1 MKRVRFSILIAI
13 AVAIT
18 LTASVLAFS
27 QDSTPLA
34 GHGARIRVLLLDG
47 ESGGPYHN
55 WKLTTPVLREELEET
70 GLFDVTVLTA
80 PPSESDLSSFKPEF
94 NRYQVILSNYDA
106 PEWPAD
112 LRARFEAYIRDG
124 GGLVVVHAAD
134 NAFPNWPAYNLM
146 TGIGGWRGRNEQ
158 AGPHWYYDNG
168 KPASDTLPGPAGMHG
183 ARLPFQ
189 VVARAPLHPILR
201 GLPPVWMHAPDEL
214 YGTLRGPG
222 KNMTVLA
229 TAHSDPQNKG
239 TGHDEPMLMV
249 IRYGKGRI
257 FHTTLG
263 HDVAAMSCVGF
274 VTILQRGT
282 EWAATGKV
290 TQAAPAHFPTATRV
304 SYRVDIAEM
313 DPAFLHGAAPIVPL
327 PAAAAAAPG
336 TPQQ

>member
-1 MKRVRFSILIAI
+1 MKRVRFSMALAL
-13 AVAIT
+13 T
-18 LTASVLAFS
+18 LAATVFAYP
-27 QDSTPLA
+27 QSTRARA

-80 PPSESDLSSFKPEF
+80 PPSGSDLSSFKPEF
-94 NRYQVILSNYDA
+94 NRYQVIVSNYDA
-106 PEWPAD
+106 PDWPAD
-112 LRARFEAYIRDG
+112 LRARFETYISDG

-158 AGPHWYYDNG
+158 AGPHWYFDNG
-168 KPASDTLPGPAGMHG
+168 KRASDTLPGPAGMHG
-183 ARLPFQ
+183 ARLPIR
-189 VVARAPLHPILR
+189 VVARAPEHPILR

-263 HDVAAMSCVGF
+263 HDVEAMSCVGF

-290 TQAAPAHFPTATRV
+290 TQAAPANFPTATSV
-304 SYRVDIAEM
+304 SYRVDLEEM

-327 PAAAAAAPG
+327 PAAAAALAG